1 MQKDKKMLFQLG
13 HMNIHE
19 YQVFILFLILIALWF
34 FKTPLFMPGWGD
46 FFDVSRCLL
55 KFKGTMS

>member
-1 MQKDKKMLFQLG
+1 
-13 HMNIHE
+13 MNIHE

-46 FFDVSRCLL
+46 FFDVSRSLL
-55 KFKGTMS
+55 HFKGYREKVSKPIWI